1 MSQLD
6 MFARARPVAPTSDL
20 PDPDEVR
27 ARMHAKLQEL
37 RDADAMPWSD
47 RDLGV
52 WRTLWPQM
60 SRWLPEEERTALI
73 ARFEDELARLAAN

>member
-6 MFARARPVAPTSDL
+6 MFSRAQPAAPTSDL
-20 PDPDEVR
+20 PDPGEVR

-37 RDADAMPWSD
+37 RDADSMPWSD

-60 SRWLPEEERTALI
+60 SRWLPHEERAELI
-73 ARFEDELARLAAN
+73 AKFDVELARLAAN